1 MKDDEFLKVFDF
13 EYTESHWEL
22 IERLIDAQPGKHDKK
37 KIRETL
43 ELSARRFRLV
53 PQLEAHVPREA
64 NLALAND
71 VVKCC
76 EHLKNILSET
86 NVRREGSFHTAFE
99 SRDEYDAIINK
110 IEELEDAAKFVA
122 ANNGR
127 LSQKRRNYDPRR
139 DKYLAAVCNVWV
151 KEIHGKPTTS
161 YRKRAG
167 EASGPFVDFLVRAA
181 GPVLKQFT
189 PNGARNFIRR
199 WKRGMAV

>member
-13 EYTESHWEL
+13 EYTESHWQL

-99 SRDEYDAIINK
+99 LRDEYDAIINK

-139 DKYLAAVCNVWV
+139 DKYLAAVCN
-151 KEIHGKPTTS
+151 G
-161 YRKRAG
+161 
-167 EASGPFVDFLVRAA
+167 
-181 GPVLKQFT
+181 
-189 PNGARNFIRR
+189 
-199 WKRGMAV
+199 

>member
-1 MKDDEFLKVFDF
+1 MKDDEFLEVFDF

-37 KIRETL
+37 KIRDTL

-110 IEELEDAAKFVA
+110 IEELEAAAKLVA

-139 DKYLAAVCNVWV
+139 DNYLAAVCNVWV

-161 YRKRAG
+161 YHKGAG

-181 GPVLKQFT
+181 RPVLKQFT